1 MISGECQKLPLY
13 ICYSRKYYSVMQ
25 TSTQPSTPSI
35 CLQLFSTLQTASDR
49 NHNSIGITL
58 EYKPQQQ
65 YGRVYK
71 YRIQNRFTKQSS
83 KLQCNIPT
91 LKRVQYCSNNF
102 RKAICLFLAVKFNSI
117 HLSRVVSP
125 LVKYRRGLVVF

>member
-1 MISGECQKLPLY
+1 
-13 ICYSRKYYSVMQ
+13 MQ

-65 YGRVYK
+65 YGKEFTNTGYK
-71 YRIQNRFTKQSS
+71 TDLQNK
-83 KLQCNIPT
+83 
-91 LKRVQYCSNNF
+91 VQNF
-102 RKAICLFLAVKFNSI
+102 NVIFL
-117 HLSRVVSP
+117 L
-125 LVKYRRGLVVF
+125 